1 MNKIIVSLY
10 EYENSGADGIR
21 VAGYIKG
28 FIKLGYDVVLVTT
41 AKENIE
47 LQDDHLS
54 IVLVDRKQT
63 GFKAIRK
70 IINSWRLVNATK
82 LQYRKGDA
90 IFFYSTPILGFLFGR
105 KRTLFYEE
113 TEVPMHGGNESLS
126 RQLMAKLYLWTTK
139 RATGLFVISNS
150 LKQYYIE
157 HGIDSNKICVSN
169 MTVDLS
175 RFEGIEK
182 QPVED
187 RYIAYCGS
195 IDNHKDGVD
204 TLIEAF
210 AKVSKKV
217 PDVKLYLMGKFAIP
231 EEEKQDK
238 ELAKSLNIADKV
250 VFCGLVSSKELPQML
265 KNADCLVLA
274 RPDNKQAKYGFPT
287 KLGEYLLTE
296 NPVVVTSVGD
306 IPLFLK
312 NGVNAY
318 LAMPGNVDDIAAK
331 IIEALISPNSAII
344 GKSGSDVARMNFNS
358 SLEAKKVIDFISSQT
373 H

>member
-1 MNKIIVSLY
+1 MNRIIVSLY
-10 EYENSGADGIR
+10 AYENSGADGIR

-41 AKENIE
+41 AKEKIE

-63 GFKAIRK
+63 GFKAVRK

-82 LQYRKGDA
+82 LQYKKGDA
-90 IFFYSTPILGFLFGR
+90 IFFYSTPMLGFLFGR
-105 KRTLFYEE
+105 KRKLFYEE
-113 TEVPMHGGNESLS
+113 TEVPMHGGNEGLS
-126 RQLMAKLYLWTTK
+126 RQLMTKLYLWNTK
-139 RATGLFVISNS
+139 RATGLFVISS
-150 LKQYYIE
+150 ALKQYYIE
-157 HGIDSNKICVSN
+157 NGIDSDKICVSN
-169 MTVDLS
+169 MTVDVS
-175 RFEGIEK
+175 RFEDIEK
-182 QPVED
+182 QPAEQ

-195 IDNHKDGVD
+195 INNHKDGVN
-204 TLIEAF
+204 TLIKAF
-210 AKVSKKV
+210 AKVSKKL
-217 PDVKLYLMGKFAIP
+217 PNVKLYLMGKFAIP

-238 ELAKSLNIADKV
+238 ELAKSLNISDKV

-312 NGVNAY
+312 NGESAF
-318 LAMPGNVDDIAAK
+318 LAKPDNVEDIADK
-331 IIEALISPNSAII
+331 IVEALTSSNALFV
-344 GKSGSDVARMNFNS
+344 GKKGAQVARLNFNS
-358 SLEAKKVIDFISSQT
+358 DKEAKKVIDFMVNNS
-373 H
+373 